1 MIPLQLPREE
11 KLQLIASLQHYFEM
25 ERSEE
30 IGELAA
36 ENLLDYILKELSPY
50 VYNRAIHDARK
61 VIDQQML
68 NLEEE
73 LYALQ
78 KPVR

>member
-1 MIPLQLPREE
+1 MIPLKIPREE
-11 KLQLIASLQHYFEM
+11 KLQLIASLQQFFEM

-36 ENLLDYILKELSPY
+36 ENLLDYMLKELSPY
-50 VYNRAIHDARK
+50 VYNQAIADARK
-61 VIDQQML
+61 VVEQQML
-68 NLEEE
+68 GLEDE

-78 KPVR
+78 KPLR

>member
-1 MIPLQLPREE
+1 MIPLKIPREE
-11 KLQLIASLQHYFEM
+11 KLQLIVSLQQFFEM

-36 ENLLDYILKELSPY
+36 ENLLDYMLKELSPY
-50 VYNRAIHDARK
+50 VYNQAIADARK
-61 VIDQQML
+61 VVEQQML
-68 NLEEE
+68 GLEDE

-78 KPVR
+78 KPLR